1 MSITIV
7 RCPVGCAS
15 PDIVAVIIGV
25 FLGRDLLP
33 ALLVTTVPPPL
44 PATVL
49 LIFLGENM
57 RASPRFFVWG
67 GDPPW
72 ASTPLSPLRA
82 HSISS

>member
-1 MSITIV
+1 MSITLV

-15 PDIVAVIIGV
+15 PDIVVV
-25 FLGRDLLP
+25 GRDLLP

-57 RASPRFFVWG
+57 RASPRFFVRV
-67 GDPPW
+67 GDPPRV
-72 ASTPLSPLRA
+72 STPLSPLRA

>member
-1 MSITIV
+1 MSITLV

-15 PDIVAVIIGV
+15 PDIVVVVIGV
-25 FLGRDLLP
+25 FLRSDLLP
-33 ALLVTTVPPPL
+33 ALLVTTLPPPL

-57 RASPRFFVWG
+57 RVSPRFFARV
-67 GDPPW
+67 GDPPR

-82 HSISS
+82 HSILS